1 VGKRSNSLPSAL
13 KHGAYSGTALL
24 PGEDPLAFKELYDGL
39 IAEFAP
45 AGPLE
50 EDIVADMA
58 RRLWRKQNLLTY
70 KLAALAKDRSSAIRA
85 KYGPC
90 YDPNAPDP
98 LSLLKIDAPKD
109 LRTPDEIRAD
119 EKAAEREI
127 RKELG
132 DAIAFV
138 EMGDAATV
146 ERLLE
151 DLALIDRL
159 DGMIDR
165 CVKRLLMVRGAK
177 SMSLSVP
184 VASSVSRKR
193 LSAA

>member
-45 AGPLE
+45 EGPLE

-58 RRLWRKQNLLTY
+58 LRVWRKQNLLTY
-70 KLAALAKDRSSAIRA
+70 KLAALAKDRWSVIRA
-85 KYGPC
+85 KYGPR
-90 YDPNAPDP
+90 YDPNAP
-98 LSLLKIDAPKD
+98 SLLIKIDAPKD
-109 LRTPDEIRAD
+109 LRTPNETRAD
-119 EKAAEREI
+119 EKAAEQEI

-132 DAIAFV
+132 DALAFV
-138 EMGDAATV
+138 EMGDAVTV

-184 VASSVSRKR
+184 VASSAPRKR